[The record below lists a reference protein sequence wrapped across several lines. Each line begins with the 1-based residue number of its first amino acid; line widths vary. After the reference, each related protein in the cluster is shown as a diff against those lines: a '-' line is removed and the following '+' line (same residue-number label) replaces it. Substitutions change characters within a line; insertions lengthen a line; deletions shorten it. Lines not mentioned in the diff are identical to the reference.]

1 VACSPPLALHPLP
14 GGKRKSKK
22 KVAAKVV
29 KSVAKTFKCP
39 FCSHESS
46 CEVKLDMKREVG
58 SIRCNICGESD
69 ESRINTLS
77 DPVDV
82 YVQWLDGL
90 EDEKARQSAAGAG
103 GGGR

>member
-1 VACSPPLALHPLP
+1 M

-22 KVAAKVV
+22 KAVVKAV
-29 KSVAKTFKCP
+29 KSVPKTFKCP
-39 FCSHESS
+39 FCSHENS

-58 SIRCNICGESD
+58 SVKCNVCGEAD

-77 DPVDV
+77 DAVDV
-82 YVQWLDGL
+82 YMQWVDAL
-90 EDEKARQSAAGAG
+90 EEEKARQSAAGGGG